1 MIQLQN
7 LKKIYGDK
15 VILDGVSFVV
25 SEKQKVGLIGPNGLG
40 KSTIFKIIRGAEE
53 PDKGSVSIVNEIVG
67 YLPQVISFSEDAT
80 VESFLRK
87 ELKDDWELYKIDYV
101 LSRVSLGNI
110 IKSQLVSTLSG
121 GQKTKLGIAR
131 VLLEE
136 PSVMLLDEPT
146 NNLDTETL
154 NWLEGFIKSFKGSIL
169 LVSHDRTFL
178 DNTVDWIFELNPM
191 DHRIYEYKGGYSDYF
206 TQKQLHVKKHQEEYI
221 LFEKKRKQME
231 QWISLRKQYLSGHPD
246 PKVGKQLQAMKTR
259 YQREITN
266 VAMGKYQKED
276 QIKISSFGDQTN
288 GRKFIFYIQKL
299 QFKNLFK
306 CEKLLISGEDR
317 IHLKGSNGA
326 GKSTL
331 IKILVGIIKE
341 YEGSVELGKDV
352 RLGYF
357 AQEHELFDDKATVL
371 DTFMKRT
378 LIDGEQA
385 ARGVLG
391 GFLFKGNHVFSRI
404 SEISQGEKVKLAFA
418 ILTHQDNQFL
428 ILDEPT
434 NHLDIN
440 SREVLED
447 ALTGYKGGLIVVSH
461 DRFFLDEIGINRVIE
476 INKGLVREV

>member
-206 TQKQLHVKKHQEEYI
+206 TQKQLHVKKHQEEFPGLKI
-221 LFEKKRKQME
+221 MME
-231 QWISLRKQYLSGHPD
+231 ISLMYVMVFH
-246 PKVGKQLQAMKTR
+246 VV
-259 YQREITN
+259 EN
-266 VAMGKYQKED
+266 
-276 QIKISSFGDQTN
+276 QIFFWSS
-288 GRKFIFYIQKL
+288 
-299 QFKNLFK
+299 
-306 CEKLLISGEDR
+306 
-317 IHLKGSNGA
+317 
-326 GKSTL
+326 
-331 IKILVGIIKE
+331 
-341 YEGSVELGKDV
+341 
-352 RLGYF
+352 
-357 AQEHELFDDKATVL
+357 
-371 DTFMKRT
+371 
-378 LIDGEQA
+378 
-385 ARGVLG
+385 
-391 GFLFKGNHVFSRI
+391 
-404 SEISQGEKVKLAFA
+404 
-418 ILTHQDNQFL
+418 
-428 ILDEPT
+428 
-434 NHLDIN
+434 
-440 SREVLED
+440 
-447 ALTGYKGGLIVVSH
+447 
-461 DRFFLDEIGINRVIE
+461 
-476 INKGLVREV
+476 